1 MEEFLIIL
9 AGLGLLGLLMSGQ
22 KADVDLSDVVGTRRR
37 FKKMYE
43 ELMILETRVTG
54 GFQDQSATIFK
65 KFTGMQTM
73 DEFIK
78 TNPQGKR
85 SLDDLIRQSHKFIN
99 GSLDLRAQYQ
109 EFRQQLVDDD
119 EKDTEEENELGEMVD
134 EIGEYIESMQT
145 SILKP
150 LEDWEKRL
158 VSAQTKSD
166 DQERQ
171 SHQGMKSRLMRAEQ
185 QANRSPEVT
194 QIYNVLFQTHVDNRQ
209 VHFQTIQQNLRIYQ
223 DLARSLETIAMDV
236 DGDDDDNAPTPQQ
249 TRSITYDSSKRKN
262 KKSNK
267 RTNFA
272 AAPSNAYDLPDPGK
286 SPQAPPKAT
295 AKPDFVPRPD
305 AEYGNLTPTQIMKII
320 ERYKKK
326 MISPHKIAKMVK
338 TRISN
343 ILKQIENNENPTLQ
357 FKNRLQKD
365 YTKMSGDFL
374 LLQAACHYANI
385 RQNKDIPDEKHI
397 FELIQKMEQTYQKK
411 FNESLGNAMKTFDYR
426 KAKANPAYDTQ
437 AGTKRRGMRDDDPNP
452 KKKKKPMRGKE
463 DL

>member
-43 ELMILETRVTG
+43 ELMILETKVTG
-54 GFQDQSATIFK
+54 GFQEQSATIFR
-65 KFTGMQTM
+65 KFTGIQTM

-223 DLARSLETIAMDV
+223 DLDI
-236 DGDDDDNAPTPQQ
+236 G
-249 TRSITYDSSKRKN
+249 
-262 KKSNK
+262 
-267 RTNFA
+267 
-272 AAPSNAYDLPDPGK
+272 
-286 SPQAPPKAT
+286 
-295 AKPDFVPRPD
+295 
-305 AEYGNLTPTQIMKII
+305 GNLRFALCATP
-320 ERYKKK
+320 
-326 MISPHKIAKMVK
+326 
-338 TRISN
+338 
-343 ILKQIENNENPTLQ
+343 
-357 FKNRLQKD
+357 
-365 YTKMSGDFL
+365 MSQVCVF
-374 LLQAACHYANI
+374 
-385 RQNKDIPDEKHI
+385 
-397 FELIQKMEQTYQKK
+397 
-411 FNESLGNAMKTFDYR
+411 S
-426 KAKANPAYDTQ
+426 
-437 AGTKRRGMRDDDPNP
+437 
-452 KKKKKPMRGKE
+452 
-463 DL
+463 